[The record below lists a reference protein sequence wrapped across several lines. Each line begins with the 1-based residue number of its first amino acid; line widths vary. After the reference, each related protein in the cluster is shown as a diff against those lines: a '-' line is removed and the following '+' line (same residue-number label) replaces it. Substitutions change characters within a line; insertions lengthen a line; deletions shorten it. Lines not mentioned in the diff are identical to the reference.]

1 MQSLD
6 NKLLHQLDFQDEQLV
21 IVRTSNVVTSSHGR
35 VDSVSFN
42 CGTVYHLCLL
52 IFMLKNFTDSSQ
64 VRTRRGVRVLCVC
77 VLCVCL
83 YVSVCVSVCV

>member
-42 CGTVYHLCLL
+42 CGTMLLSL
-52 IFMLKNFTDSSQ
+52 IFYTQNFYRFKQ
-64 VRTRRGVRVLCVC
+64 N
-77 VLCVCL
+77 
-83 YVSVCVSVCV
+83 

>member
-42 CGTVYHLCLL
+42 CGTVYHFYLL
-52 IFMLKNFTDSSQ
+52 IFYTFTDSSQ
-64 VRTRRGVRVLCVC
+64 VRT
-77 VLCVCL
+77 
-83 YVSVCVSVCV
+83 